1 MKKILSSSL
10 ILATLAVAFTGCLKD
25 KGFDNHTYGINDAD
39 TQPPGVGFPLGA
51 SAKYTIGLDAG
62 VATNQSI
69 NNVVWVN
76 LEGGSPAKS
85 DVHVT
90 LVLNDA
96 LRVAYNTAN
105 GTNILQMPAAF
116 YNMSLNL
123 VIPAGATGGMVPINI
138 PSTVPLDPS
147 NSYGLG
153 ITISTV
159 DGGYRIASNLKNLFL
174 EFTLKNKYDGT
185 YALKIATQGW
195 GAYGITDEPTF
206 YDWGPPGTATIFLI
220 TGGPNQVRF
229 FDDWGFGDFIQVCKT
244 GVGGGGSS
252 GFGATAPRYHFNLAT
267 NQLVNVTNDIP
278 DDGRG
283 RKFDIDPRYTPG
295 NPIPAFN
302 GNFWNPANKQVL
314 ADYILHQNGRPDCFI
329 QCILT
334 YKGPR

>member
-25 KGFDNHTYGINDAD
+25 KGFDNHTYGINDPD
-39 TQPPGVGFPLGA
+39 TQPPGVGFPLA
-51 SAKYTIGLDAG
+51 ATAKYTVGLDAG
-62 VATNQSI
+62 VAVTQAV

-76 LEGGSPAKS
+76 LETGTPAKS

-96 LRVAYNTAN
+96 LRVAYNLAN

-116 YNMSLNL
+116 YNMALTL
-123 VIPAGATGGMVPINI
+123 TIPAGSTGGMVPVNI

-153 ITISTV
+153 ITITSV
-159 DGGYRIASNLKNLFL
+159 DGGYRIAENLKNLFL

-185 YALKIATQGW
+185 YAAKVLTQGW
-195 GAYGITDEPTF
+195 GAFGITDEPVF

-220 TGGPNQVRF
+220 TGGPNSVRF
-229 FDDWGFGDFIQVCKT
+229 FDDWGFGDFIQICHT
-244 GVGGGGSS
+244 GVGGGGNS
-252 GFGATAPRYHFNLAT
+252 GFGATAPRYTFNTAT
-267 NQLVNVTNDIP
+267 NEIISVTNDIP

-283 RKFDIDPRYTPG
+283 RVFYKSTTVFPGAPGANDGNYWTPG
-295 NPIPAFN
+295 TKKI
-302 GNFWNPANKQVL
+302 L
-314 ADYILHQNGRPDCFI
+314 AEYYLKQNGRPDQRI
-329 QCILT
+329 SMILT
-334 YKGPR
+334 YRGPRP

>member
-10 ILATLAVAFTGCLKD
+10 ILATLAIAFTGCLKD
-25 KGFDNHTYGINDAD
+25 KGFDNHTYGINDPD

-51 SAKYTIGLDAG
+51 TAKNTIGLDAG
-62 VATNQSI
+62 VATNQTI
-69 NNVVWVN
+69 NNIVWVN

-116 YNMSLNL
+116 YNLSLNL

-153 ITISTV
+153 ITIAAV
-159 DGGYRIASNLKNLFL
+159 DGGYKIAENLKNLFL

-185 YALKIATQGW
+185 YALSIATQGW
-195 GAYGITDEPTF
+195 GAFGITDEAAFAP
-206 YDWGPPGTATIFLI
+206 WGPAGTATIFLI
-220 TGGPNQVRF
+220 TSGPNSVRF
-229 FDDWGFGDFIQVCKT
+229 FDDWGFGDFIQVCHT
-244 GVGGGGSS
+244 GTPASGSS
-252 GFGATAPRYHFNLAT
+252 GFGATAPRYTFNLAT
-267 NQLVNVTNDIP
+267 NQIVSVTNDIP

-283 RKFDIDPRYTPG
+283 RKFDIDPRYFAGAPG
-295 NPIPAFN
+295 AFN
-302 GNFWNPANKQVL
+302 GNFWNPANKQIL
-314 ADYILHQNGRPDCFI
+314 ADYILHQNGRPDCYL
-329 QCILT
+329 QHILT